1 MMDIR
6 QLLKDNTRIPVIGAP
21 LFTVSYPELVI
32 AQCKAGIVG
41 SFPALNARPADQ
53 LEVWIEKI
61 SKELEEYKEANP
73 EKKVAPFAVNQI
85 CHSSND
91 RLEHDM
97 EVCVKHKVPIIITSL
112 RAPKFVTEAVHSYG
126 GVVMHDVINI
136 RHAKKALS
144 EGADGLILVCAGAGG
159 HAGTLSPFALVREV
173 REFFDGPIALS
184 GSISELSL
192 IHI

>member
-1 MMDIR
+1 MTQQILSI
-6 QLLKDNTRIPVIGAP
+6 LLI
-21 LFTVSYPELVI
+21 
-32 AQCKAGIVG
+32 
-41 SFPALNARPADQ
+41 
-53 LEVWIEKI
+53 
-61 SKELEEYKEANP
+61 EANP

-144 EGADGLILVCAGAGG
+144 EGADGLI
-159 HAGTLSPFALVREV
+159 
-173 REFFDGPIALS
+173 
-184 GSISELSL
+184 
-192 IHI
+192 

>member
-1 MMDIR
+1 MDIR
-6 QLLKDNTRIPVIGAP
+6 ELLKDNTRIPVIGAP

-61 SKELEEYKEANP
+61 SKELKEYKEANP

-97 EVCVKHKVPIIITSL
+97 AVCVKHKVPIIITSL

-126 GVVMHDVINI
+126 GAVMHDVINI
-136 RHAKKALS
+136 RHAKKS
-144 EGADGLILVCAGAGG
+144 
-159 HAGTLSPFALVREV
+159 FVR
-173 REFFDGPIALS
+173 RSRWINFSMCWCGRTCWYS
-184 GSISELSL
+184 KSICFSKRSKR
-192 IHI
+192 IF

>member
-1 MMDIR
+1 MDIR
-6 QLLKDNTRIPVIGAP
+6 ELLKDNTRIPVIGAP

-53 LEVWIEKI
+53 LEVWIRKI
-61 SKELEEYKEANP
+61 SKELKEYKEANP

-159 HAGTLSPFALVREV
+159 HAGTLSPFALV
-173 REFFDGPIALS
+173 
-184 GSISELSL
+184 LSL